1 MYTSWGLPSL
11 LSKPN
16 KFNSH
21 IVNSEVFCVVFF
33 YLEHKD
39 STVTVIFLLWNTLWG
54 KNKMI
59 IKIRPNNTLQI
70 RKFIFIKKKQET

>member
-1 MYTSWGLPSL
+1 MYTSWGLLSL

-21 IVNSEVFCVVFF
+21 IVNSEKKIFF
-33 YLEHKD
+33 YLEYKD

-54 KNKMI
+54 KTK
-59 IKIRPNNTLQI
+59 
-70 RKFIFIKKKQET
+70 